1 MIIVFAAGMTLVW
14 WNGRSSNVAN
24 ESEKSIDNTQQEVAT
39 HSTPKSHNQAEI
51 KEKLLL
57 LQMEK
62 GNMIRERLEEQVTSD
77 VTTRVNPSHLDSYLN
92 DLEVQAI
99 ERGSVTFEDV
109 RTGAEL
115 IRKYSSNQAP
125 KIVQQQ
131 LNDFFL
137 RMEIL
142 THQLLNVSTEISASP
157 SELLQQISATEEGIT
172 LPPEEF
178 TKALEKLEEL
188 SQTENSNEN
197 ASQIGELLREAENS
211 QDEADRQRLIE
222 ESLRLIKEM
231 DKRAD

>member
-1 MIIVFAAGMTLVW
+1 
-14 WNGRSSNVAN
+14 
-24 ESEKSIDNTQQEVAT
+24 
-39 HSTPKSHNQAEI
+39 
-51 KEKLLL
+51 
-57 LQMEK
+57 MEK